1 MRRRRT
7 ATTVLG
13 RLALL
18 GILLVPLI
26 VAIGT
31 GVEHAGA
38 VPPNLTYRVA
48 ATREGLVGGETSS
61 GHIIT
66 PQDHFVALPACTTLS
81 CDWLQPGV
89 RHEQWG
95 VRTECGTN
103 CYVRVANPRTG
114 ACDVV
119 PVLDVG
125 PWFTL
130 DDWWHPADR
139 RNIPRRLARGET
151 AEKHAYNGRDVGY
164 GVRNGHGV
172 SNKGYEV
179 TFRTAI
185 DLGDGTWTKIGY
197 PMRAESGYD
206 VLVTMLWQSRENR
219 VTAARA
225 CR

>member
-1 MRRRRT
+1 MRRRRMITT
-7 ATTVLG
+7 ACG

-18 GILLVPLI
+18 GMLLVPLI
-26 VAIGT
+26 AAVGT
-31 GVEHAGA
+31 GVERAGA
-38 VPPNLTYRVA
+38 VPPNSTYRVA
-48 ATREGLVGGETSS
+48 ATREGLVGQTTSS
-61 GHIIT
+61 GHVIT

-89 RHEQWG
+89 RHQEFG

-103 CYVRVANPRTG
+103 CYVRVTNPSTD

-119 PVLDVG
+119 PVLDLG
-125 PWFTL
+125 PWFTN
-130 DDWWHPADR
+130 DDWWHSADR

-151 AEKHAYNGRDVGY
+151 AEKHAFNGQNVGY
-164 GVRNGHGV
+164 GVRDGHGV
-172 SNKGYEV
+172 SNKGYVV

-197 PMRAESGYD
+197 PMAAESGYN
-206 VLVTMLWQSRENR
+206 VLVTMLWQSRENH